1 MSGLQPSVSVSDE
14 VTLRPLCTLELD
26 VDAAITFTRRL
37 RVAAAG
43 DRVRHALLLWV
54 LQSAQ
59 HVTALMMRAKELR
72 QSTTESV
79 RRSVFINRNM
89 TKVEAR
95 MAYEERCRRQRRQQN
110 DGQPATP
117 YRRDDQHQPRTT
129 GEPCSDSS

>member
-37 RVAAAG
+37 RVVAAG
-43 DRVRHALLLWV
+43 DRVRHALLV
-54 LQSAQ
+54 VRLQSAQ

-72 QSTTESV
+72 QSTTDSV
-79 RRSVFINRNM
+79 RRSVVINRNM
-89 TKVEAR
+89 TKVEPR
-95 MAYEERCRRQRRQQN
+95 MTDEERCRRRRRQQN

-117 YRRDDQHQPRTT
+117 YRLSLIHI
-129 GEPCSDSS
+129 